1 MKAIKGIVSFGLC
14 LVTVALAGA
23 QGGKCEAT
31 FTKKSMKASTRFERG
46 FYIQFDATTSCATEG
61 TFEYIVDLT
70 EKGQE
75 SESQTVTA
83 NFRTQNAG
91 TSTITVTFAG
101 VAFMELKDVRGPKV
115 KTCACGS

>member
-46 FYIQFDATTSCATEG
+46 YDIQFDATTSCAAEG
-61 TFEYIVDLT
+61 TFEYTADLS
-70 EKGQE
+70 EKGKVE
-75 SESQTVTA
+75 SRTFTA
-83 NFRTQNAG
+83 NFRTEAAG
-91 TSTITVTFAG
+91 TSTISITFPG
-101 VAFMELKDVRGPKV
+101 VAFKDLKDVKGHKS
-115 KTCACGS
+115 TSCTCGS